1 MPKLPALLLSVV
13 LATALAAPAG
23 AAEQRWTGPIPES
36 AQSRIF
42 SPVVL
47 AGTAEDAALKAA
59 GYVQEEYLLSGEA
72 NIYGEN
78 PDGSLSVRS
87 SRNAYTTRLVIVR
100 PRDPRK
106 FNGIVQMGFNHP
118 SLASVQWGRIDNLIL
133 SSGSAYAL
141 LAIGG
146 DAGTRERSSA
156 QWPVTTPRLFPWY
169 DPQRYAA
176 FRWGEDDGIR
186 WDVMGQAASLLR
198 DPGKTGPLAGLK
210 VRRVYFSGWSFLG
223 STIRSWINFGFH
235 DRYRRADG
243 SPVVDGYLIGISAG
257 SVPAGHTPLNSTDP
271 VKDRTRD
278 LLRTIDRPV
287 IELTSEMEAITNVH
301 PQRPESDAV
310 SGGPRTYELGGTSH
324 GDSGLSGQVRA
335 DSVQLQARRH
345 PAVEPLVA
353 CTVEDTDVPMR
364 DVAQAA
370 LANLDRWVETGQAPP
385 RALRLQVAADGKD
398 FVRDAFGNPLGGV
411 RVAQLDL
418 PLVRYGE
425 PAPELCGG
433 KVPRRNLRRLPV
445 EPALLARAYPG
456 GAADYM
462 TKFRA
467 RQAQL
472 VRQGWLRQADADAQT
487 RLAARNAARAFP
499 QGRGSK
505 PATATGKTPA
515 GADWAAEVPAR
526 WNGTLLL
533 WGRGYSPKRA
543 APDAAPSVWKQ
554 ALLEQGYALAGSN
567 YGAEGWALAEAV
579 PAQRATI
586 DAFAKVYG
594 QPRRTIAW
602 GQSMGGL
609 VSTALAEHPKPKI
622 AGAIAMC
629 PSIGGALGM
638 MNMALDG
645 AFAFRTLAAPD
656 AGLELVGIADDM
668 ANGRKAQAA
677 VGEALKTP
685 EGRAR
690 LALAGVLGGIPGWTR
705 REMARPAD
713 TDYEAQL
720 EEIAAAFVMGV
731 FLPRQDQERR
741 AGGVFSWN
749 TGVDYAAQLQR
760 SGRRAMVEALYRR
773 AGLSLDAD
781 LARLAAAPRIAAR
794 PPAVDYMRRHYTPN
808 GHPLVPVISLQTI
821 GDGATSPSLQQAY
834 LDAAPPRM
842 AQGLW
847 LDAAGHCG
855 ISKEAAITALRQ
867 LERRIDEGRWPNPP
881 AGTIHHQPAPMLR
894 PCLRGGKC
902 E

>member
-1 MPKLPALLLSVV
+1 MPKLPAVLLLS
-13 LATALAAPAG
+13 AMLAALPAQ
-23 AAEQRWTGPIPES
+23 ASESRWTGPIAET

-78 PDGSLSVRS
+78 ADGSLFVRS
-87 SRNAYTTRLVIVR
+87 AGNRYVTRLVLVR
-100 PRDPRK
+100 PKNPK
-106 FNGIVQMGFNHP
+106 NFNGIVQMGFNHP
-118 SLASVQWGRIDNLIL
+118 SLGSVQWGRIDNLVL
-133 SSGSAYAL
+133 STGSAYAL
-141 LAIGG
+141 LVIGG
-146 DAGTRERSSA
+146 DAGTRERSTA
-156 QWPVTTPRLFPWY
+156 DWPVTTPKLFPWY

-198 DPGKTGPLAGLK
+198 DPGAEGPLAGLK
-210 VRRVYFSGWSFLG
+210 VRHVYFSGWSFLG

-257 SVPAGHTPLNSTDP
+257 SVPAGHTPLNSTDL
-271 VKDRTRD
+271 VKDRTRE

-301 PQRPESDAV
+301 PQRGESDAV
-310 SGGPRTYELGGTSH
+310 NGGHRIYELGGTSH
-324 GDSGLSGQVRA
+324 GDSGVSGQVRA
-335 DSVQLQARRH
+335 ASVQLQARRH

-370 LANLDRWVETGQAPP
+370 LVNLNRWVETGQAPP
-385 RALRLQVAADGKD
+385 RAERLKVAPDGKD

-411 RVAQLDL
+411 RAAQLDL

-445 EPALLARAYPG
+445 DPALLAKAYPG
-456 GAADYM
+456 GVADYM
-462 TKFRA
+462 AKFRA
-467 RQAQL
+467 RQAEL
-472 VRQGWLRQADADAQT
+472 VKQGWLRQSDADAQT
-487 RLAARNAARAFP
+487 RAVERRAKRAFAA
-499 QGRGSK
+499 GRGAK
-505 PATATGKTPA
+505 PAAAAGKTPA
-515 GADWAAEVPAR
+515 GADWSAEVPAN

-533 WGRGYSPKRA
+533 WGRGYSPKKG
-543 APDAAPSVWKQ
+543 APDIAPPAWKQ
-554 ALLEQGYALAGSN
+554 ALLDQGYALAGSN
-567 YGAEGWALAEAV
+567 YGAQGWALAEAV

-586 DAFAKVYG
+586 DEFVRIYG

-609 VSTALAEHPKPKI
+609 VSTAMAEHPRPKI

-638 MNMALDG
+638 MNMGLDG
-645 AFAFRTLAAPD
+645 AFAFRTLAAPG
-656 AGLELVGIADDM
+656 AGLELVGITDDM

-677 VGEALKTP
+677 VDEALKSP

-705 REMARPAD
+705 RDAPRPAD
-713 TDYEAQL
+713 GDYEAQVD
-720 EEIAAAFVMGV
+720 EIGAAFVMGV

-741 AGGVFSWN
+741 AGGTFSWN

-760 SGRRAMVEALYRR
+760 SGRRAMVEALYRK

-781 LARLAAAPRIAAR
+781 LAALAAAPRIAAKAS
-794 PPAVDYMRRHYTPN
+794 AVDYMRRNYTPN
-808 GHPLVPVISLQTI
+808 GRPLVPVISLQTI

-834 LDAAPPRM
+834 LGAADPRM
-842 AQGLW
+842 VQGLW

-855 ISKEAAITALRQ
+855 ISKEVAITALRQ
-867 LERRIDEGRWPNPP
+867 LEQRLDEGRWPNPP
-881 AGTIHHQPAPMLR
+881 AGTVRHDPAPMLR
-894 PCLRGGKC
+894 PCVRGGKC